1 MNAEST
7 FVRPSR
13 PAVVAPGGDGARL
26 AAMVLALPMRVA
38 ATPLGRRALAA
49 AAIAVVLVT
58 WVGTLYDH
66 TDRPAAGRRPAV
78 HAAASRDAAPP
89 GRRTEAAAPAAAK
102 RAPGAA
108 AGEAAAAWFAGK
120 QRVAVD
126 RVRALQERR
135 VSATER
141 RVLVIAEAGG
151 AKLPSAYV
159 TVRKGRDGWTAVS

>member
-13 PAVVAPGGDGARL
+13 PTVVAPGGEGARL
-26 AAMVLALPMRVA
+26 AAYVLALPMRVA

-49 AAIAVVLVT
+49 AVIAVVLVT
-58 WVGTLYDH
+58 WVGMLYDH
-66 TDRPAAGRRPAV
+66 TDRTAAGRLPAV
-78 HAAASRDAAPP
+78 NAAASRAAAPAA
-89 GRRTEAAAPAAAK
+89 RTSKAAPAAAK
-102 RAPGAA
+102 RQTGAA
-108 AGEAAAAWFAGK
+108 AGAAAAAWFAGQ
-120 QRVAVD
+120 QRIGID

-141 RVLVIAEAGG
+141 QVLVVAEAG

>member
-13 PAVVAPGGDGARL
+13 PTVVAPGGEGARL
-26 AAMVLALPMRVA
+26 AGMVLALPMRVA

-58 WVGTLYDH
+58 WVGALYEQA
-66 TDRPAAGRRPAV
+66 DRPASADRLAAV
-78 HAAASRDAAPP
+78 HASASRGTEPP
-89 GRRTEAAAPAAAK
+89 ARRPDSSPVAAK
-102 RAPGAA
+102 RTAG
-108 AGEAAAAWFAGK
+108 AGEAAAAWFADRQG
-120 QRVAVD
+120 VAVE
-126 RVRALQERR
+126 RVRALQDQP

-141 RVLVIAEAGG
+141 RVLVVAEAGG

>member
-13 PAVVAPGGDGARL
+13 PTVVTPGGEGARL

-58 WVGTLYDH
+58 WVGALYEQP
-66 TDRPAAGRRPAV
+66 DRTASADRLAAV
-78 HAAASRDAAPP
+78 HASASRGTQPAAT
-89 GRRTEAAAPAAAK
+89 RPASSPVAAK
-102 RAPGAA
+102 RSAGAD
-108 AGEAAAAWFAGK
+108 EAAAAWFADRQG
-120 QRVAVD
+120 VAVE
-126 RVRALQERR
+126 RVRALQDRR

-141 RVLVIAEAGG
+141 RVLVVAEAGG